1 MKKLSIV
8 LIPVFIFLMFT
19 GLAYAEPTDITAE
32 SCILIDAASGK
43 VLFEKDSN
51 REKMFPASTT
61 KIMTAILA
69 LEMGDLDQ
77 VMTASQAAVDDIG
90 KDGSNIGIMAGE
102 QIKLGNLL
110 EALLISSANETA
122 NIIAENLSPTR
133 QDFVDLM
140 NKKAVELGATGTHF
154 ANPCGAHDPNHYTT
168 AADLA
173 KFARYAMTLPKFRE
187 IVDMDK
193 FQMPPTNKHDSW
205 PVLATTNKL
214 MQANKSDKYIINGVK
229 TGYTGPA
236 GYNLV
241 SSAVN
246 SDGMELISVVMGVRN
261 DGAQNNVKVFSKE
274 LLDYGF
280 DNFSRVSFQTSG
292 KVYRSVTVE
301 DAKDSLPLDL
311 VTKGDISSVMP
322 NDQTNWDFKEIPHIN
337 EKISAPVNE
346 GDKLGYVDYRVMGES
361 IGQVELLA
369 SRDVEQKPQ
378 AVVANKVSSIAEK
391 VSALADHTAIKIL
404 LGVAGLIVFFIILRT
419 VLRIISR
426 RVRNRRYNR
435 L

>member
-1 MKKLSIV
+1 MKKLSFL
-8 LIPVFIFLMFT
+8 LIPIFIFMMYT
-19 GLAYAEPTDITAE
+19 SPAYADTGPTDITAE
-32 SCILIDAASGK
+32 ACILIDAASGK
-43 VLFEKDSN
+43 VLFEKDSG

-122 NIIAENLSPTR
+122 NIIAENLCPTR

-140 NKKAVELGATGTHF
+140 NKKALELGATGTHF

-187 IVDMDK
+187 LVNMDK

-214 MQANKSDKYIINGVK
+214 MQTGKADKYVINGVK

-241 SSAVN
+241 SSGVN
-246 SDGMELISVVMGVRN
+246 PEGMELISVVMGVRN

-280 DNFSRVSFQTSG
+280 DNFSLVSFQKGG
-292 KVYRSVTVE
+292 KVYRSVSVE
-301 DAKDSLPLDL
+301 DANDSAPLDL
-311 VTKGDISSVMP
+311 VTKGDVRSVLP
-322 NDQTNWDFKEIPHIN
+322 NDQTGWDFKEIPHLN
-337 EKISAPVNE
+337 EHISAPVNE
-346 GDKLGYVDYRVMGES
+346 GDKLGYVDYQVMGES

-369 SRDVEQKPQ
+369 ARDVEQKPKPQ
-378 AVVANKVSSIAEK
+378 AIVADTVST
-391 VSALADHTAIKIL
+391 LLDHIVIKIA
-404 LGVAGLIVFFIILRT
+404 LGVAALVIFFMILRT
-419 VLRIISR
+419 VLRTISR